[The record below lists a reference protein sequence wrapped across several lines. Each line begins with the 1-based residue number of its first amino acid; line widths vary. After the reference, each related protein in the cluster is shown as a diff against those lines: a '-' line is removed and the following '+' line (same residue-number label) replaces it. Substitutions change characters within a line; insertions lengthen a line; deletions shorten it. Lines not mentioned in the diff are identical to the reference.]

1 MIRKILFVTLLL
13 VAVANIQAQTLFKQD
28 SEVRVGKLPNGL
40 TYYIRHNEEPKDRA
54 YFYIAQKVGS
64 ILEKPDQRGL
74 AHFLEHMAFNGTKN
88 FPGTSLRTY
97 LERIGVAFGADL
109 NAYTAVD
116 ETVYNIDNVPTTV
129 NGSVDSCLLI
139 LHDWSH
145 NLTLAD
151 KDINDE
157 RGVIHEEWRQ
167 RNSPMQRMNEK
178 MMPVIMAGSKYADCM
193 PIGSMD
199 IVMNFKPKTLR
210 DYYAKW
216 YRPDLQGIV
225 VVGDI
230 DVDQVEQKIRKV
242 FSDIKAPG
250 KDAAKRIYYPVP
262 DNKKPIVFIGSD
274 KELTEPSLAFYWK
287 NDATPREKKNTRE
300 YMIDNLYA
308 SFLYNM
314 FHDRTRDIAQT
325 PDAPFTLGYV
335 KYGNYFLSNTK
346 NALMGVVS
354 CTNRKNGIEDGMK
367 AFLREIFRVRQYG
380 FTETEFDRYRKDMLA
395 SLDKMMKEKDKR
407 LSGTFVNEYV
417 RNFLDGEPIP
427 SLDDEVTFWRQTL
440 PQMSAADMNKWFNSL
455 FKADGS
461 DLVICLTG
469 RETDSIP
476 FPSKEQLLSYYKDV
490 TAERLSPYVDKVSN
504 QPLLPVDPKPGSIIS
519 ETKDSKGRT
528 IMVLS
533 NGAKV
538 IVMPTNYKKD
548 EILIQSMSHGG
559 YSLWNANDYRFG
571 TTLGMINA
579 VSGQGNWN
587 LSDMQKNMSGINAS
601 VTAGVAAN
609 YQSASGSCAPKD
621 LKWLMQ
627 LIYAAHRYPNKD
639 ANAAKALLQ
648 RLEKSTRESEG
659 KPQTVYGDSITKTF
673 YGDSPYAKEIKADEY
688 KTVNLDHMLDLYR
701 KSFSDGGSFT
711 YTVVGNVNIDSLRP
725 LVCKY
730 LASQPATHANAVAK
744 PVLNYMPGSRTCIF
758 TKSQETPKAELY
770 IKYIAPCKF
779 DLKNQIIASILGQVL
794 TIKYTETIREEAG
807 AAYSPNA
814 GCEVKYYPAE
824 QAELSVRFPT
834 SPESLQQVRKLI
846 AEGIDEMIKNG
857 PAKADVDKAIEYLR
871 KVHQSNRTVNQ
882 YWQYAL
888 SYEWNHGVD
897 YDGTYDATLDSIT
910 VKDIQKMAQILK
922 KGQRLECDMTTKAM

>member
-1 MIRKILFVTLLL
+1 MKRYFYLFVLL
-13 VAVANIQAQTLFKQD
+13 VCVMAASAQSLFQQD
-28 SEVRVGKLPNGL
+28 KNVRTGTLPNGL

-64 ILEKPDQRGL
+64 ILERPDQRGL

-88 FPGTSLRTY
+88 FPETSLRTY
-97 LERIGVAFGADL
+97 LERIGVKFGADL

-129 NGSVDSCLLI
+129 KGSVDSCLLI

-151 KDINDE
+151 KDIDDE

-167 RNSPMQRMNEK
+167 RNTASQRMNEK

-199 IVMNFKPKTLR
+199 IVMNFKPQTLR

-230 DVDQVEQKIRKV
+230 DINQVEQKIRKV

-250 KDAAKRIYYPVP
+250 KNAAKRIYYPVP
-262 DNKKPIVFIGSD
+262 DNKEPIVFIGTD
-274 KELTEPSLAFYWK
+274 KELGEPSVTFYWK
-287 NDATPREKKNTRE
+287 TDATPRERKNTRE
-300 YMIDNLYA
+300 YMIDNMYA
-308 SFLYNM
+308 SFLYSM

-325 PDAPFTLGYV
+325 PDAPFSLGYV
-335 KYGNYFLSNTK
+335 KYGNYYLSNTK
-346 NALMGVVS
+346 NALMGTVS
-354 CTNRKNGIEDGMK
+354 CHNGKNGIEKGMK
-367 AFLREIFRVRQYG
+367 AFLREIFRVRQHG
-380 FTETEFDRYRKDMLA
+380 FTETEFDRYRKDMLS
-395 SLDKMMKEKDKR
+395 SLDKMEKEKDKR
-407 LSGTFVNEYV
+407 QSSTFVSEYV

-427 SLDDEVTFWRQTL
+427 SLDDEISFWRQAL
-440 PQMSAADMNKWFNSL
+440 PQMSAAGMNKWFNSI

-461 DLVICLTG
+461 DIVITLTG
-469 RETDSIP
+469 EKTDSIP
-476 FPSKEQLLSYYKDV
+476 FPTKEQLIGYYKDV
-490 TAERLSPYVDKVSN
+490 AKEQQAPYVDNVSRL
-504 QPLLPVDPKPGSIIS
+504 PLLPVDPTPGTIVS
-519 ETKDSKGRT
+519 ETKDAKGRT
-528 IMVLS
+528 VMTLS

-538 IVMPTNYKKD
+538 IVMPTSFKKD
-548 EILIQSMSHGG
+548 EILVQSLSHGG

-571 TTLGMINA
+571 TTLSMINA
-579 VSGQGNWN
+579 VSGQGNWT
-587 LSDMQKNMSGINAS
+587 LSDMQKNMAGINAS
-601 VTAGVAAN
+601 VTAGVADS
-609 YQSASGSCAPKD
+609 YQSAAGSCAPKD
-621 LKWLMQ
+621 LRWLMQ

-659 KPQTVYGDSITKTF
+659 KPQAVYGDSITKTF
-673 YGDSPYAKEIKADEY
+673 YGDNPYAKDIKAEKY
-688 KTVNLDHMLDLYR
+688 KTVDLDHMLELYR

-711 YTVVGNVNIDSLRP
+711 YTVIGNVNIDSLRP

-730 LASQPATHANAVAK
+730 LASQPATHADAK
-744 PVLNYMPGSRTCIF
+744 ARPVLNYMPGSRTCIF
-758 TKSQETPKAELY
+758 TKAQETPKASLY

-779 DLKNQIIASILGQVL
+779 DLKNQITASILGQVL
-794 TIKYTETIREEAG
+794 TIKYTQTIREEAG

-814 GCEVKYYPAE
+814 GCTVKYYPAE
-824 QAELSVRFPT
+824 QAELTVRFPT
-834 SPESLQQVRKLI
+834 SPESLQRVRILVSKGL
-846 AEGIDEMIKNG
+846 DEIIKNG
-857 PAKADVDKAIEYLR
+857 PSKADVDKAIEYLR

-882 YWQYAL
+882 YWQYVL
-888 SYEWNHGVD
+888 SYEWNHGID
-897 YDGTYDATLDSIT
+897 LDGTYDATLDSIT
-910 VKDIQKMAQILK
+910 VKDIQNMAHILK
-922 KGQRLECDMTTKAM
+922 KGQRLECDMTTK